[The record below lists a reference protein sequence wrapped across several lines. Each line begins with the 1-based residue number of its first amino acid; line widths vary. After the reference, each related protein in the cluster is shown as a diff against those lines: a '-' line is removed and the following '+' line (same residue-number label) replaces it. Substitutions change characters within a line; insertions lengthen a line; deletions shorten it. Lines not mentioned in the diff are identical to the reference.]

1 MEKKYQIF
9 ISSTYEDLK
18 EAREKVRDAILSMMH
33 FPIGMEMFSAGDE
46 EQWEIIQETI
56 NSSDYYVLIVG
67 QRYGSEIAT
76 GEGAG
81 ISYTEKEYRYAKEQK
96 VPILA
101 FILDDNA
108 HITIADLESDP
119 KKLKKLKAFKKEV
132 ATGRT
137 VEWWKTS
144 EELACQVTAAL
155 HKQMGR
161 KKRPGWVRGDSFDLE
176 ASHAETLNLNQQVR
190 SLLEENTQ
198 LKAQIAE
205 RKPQLTVAF
214 DLDEPED
221 EDNLMDF
228 DESGSDEEGG
238 KSEYLSHG
246 NLLISL
252 DEDKMRIKLVSTY
265 AEQERNRYE
274 PLNKLD
280 VEPHLKSYVTDAAL
294 RKYNEALPNK
304 ETVDAYIEKM
314 DRYLRIHKGG
324 IAFGL
329 DIANDGTSKATDVRV
344 YIDFPDEFILF
355 KLLDLDDLKMP
366 EAPALPANPI
376 ENAEREYAKRLYPT
390 AFLGGASIAYAVP
403 ALNQIKGLNAL
414 LTSQMEH
421 QDYTLYVDKHS
432 VIAAFDQILHKTQRW
447 FDGIYVV
454 PTAKGTF
461 RVKITMMCS
470 EYLDVEEKYLEIEV
484 V

>member
-1 MEKKYQIF
+1 MATSQERINVPIF
-9 ISSTYEDLK
+9 VSSTYEDLK

-176 ASHAETLNLNQQVR
+176 ASHAEILNLNQQVR

-304 ETVDAYIEKM
+304 KQWMPI
-314 DRYLRIHKGG
+314 LRKWT
-324 IAFGL
+324 
-329 DIANDGTSKATDVRV
+329 DI
-344 YIDFPDEFILF
+344 
-355 KLLDLDDLKMP
+355 
-366 EAPALPANPI
+366 
-376 ENAEREYAKRLYPT
+376 
-390 AFLGGASIAYAVP
+390 
-403 ALNQIKGLNAL
+403 
-414 LTSQMEH
+414 
-421 QDYTLYVDKHS
+421 
-432 VIAAFDQILHKTQRW
+432 
-447 FDGIYVV
+447 
-454 PTAKGTF
+454 
-461 RVKITMMCS
+461 
-470 EYLDVEEKYLEIEV
+470 
-484 V
+484 